1 MMDDA
6 AFIDALKSGTLP
18 NHQMNHAAHLRLAL
32 VFRGQP
38 EKAREI
44 LLKYVVR
51 VGAQVKYNETLT
63 WFWLRAV
70 NAHEGD
76 LPALLRTQLADT
88 NLPLRHWSPEL
99 LWSDAARA
107 QWVEPDL
114 EPLTF

>member
-1 MMDDA
+1 MNDA
-6 AFIDALKSGTLP
+6 AFIAALESGALP
-18 NHQMNHAAHLRLAL
+18 GDLMDHAAHIRLAL
-32 VFRGQP
+32 IYRGEP
-38 EKAREI
+38 AKARDV
-44 LLKYVVR
+44 LRKYVQR
-51 VGAQVKYNETLT
+51 VGAHVKYNETLT

-76 LPALLRTQLADT
+76 LAALLRTPLADR
-88 NLPLRHWSPEL
+88 NLPMRHWSPEL

>member
-1 MMDDA
+1 MNDA
-6 AFIDALKSGTLP
+6 AFIAALESGTLP
-18 NHQMNHAAHLRLAL
+18 NESMNHAAHLRLAL
-32 VFRGQP
+32 IFRGEPQ
-38 EKAREI
+38 KAREI
-44 LLKYVVR
+44 LFKYVQR

-76 LPALLRTQLADT
+76 LAALLRTSLADT
-88 NLPLRHWSPEL
+88 NLPMRHWSPEL

-114 EPLTF
+114 RPLPF